1 MAQGSRDDADDLQI
15 PLGLAEC
22 SYADVDSRG
31 IPLIFSQFSLRDGW
45 LHVGAGSRESSCDRV
60 SIAETV
66 EYDSEVE
73 IGKQSFAPVF
83 DRDGFPVLPGTPI
96 KSVPLCEEESAAK
109 ASEFSAPLDKPCAPV
124 FDRDGFP
131 VLPGTQIKSVPLCD
145 EESAAKAS
153 EFSAP
158 LDPNPK
164 RRKQTVLD
172 ERSKQ
177 KLDTPKT
184 TPTKVAVEAKAKA
197 TPTKVVVKAKAKA
210 TADKAVGATPV
221 KTVKNKAKAT
231 PEKVAKAKP
240 TPTPAKAANVG
251 GMSENVLFRPK
262 LTVTS
267 EEDPR
272 AQLTASAM
280 SEGKKTR
287 VHVCTVTMSSWGPKF
302 AGDMKKIF
310 TFIETGTVTKDE
322 CLTMRKELKLRSLAL
337 DID

>member
-1 MAQGSRDDADDLQI
+1 MAQGNRDEADDLQI

-45 LHVGAGSRESSCDRV
+45 QHVGAGSRESSCDRV
-60 SIAETV
+60 SMAETV
-66 EYDSEVE
+66 EYDSESE

-109 ASEFSAPLDKPCAPV
+109 ASEFSAPLD
-124 FDRDGFP
+124 
-131 VLPGTQIKSVPLCD
+131 
-145 EESAAKAS
+145 
-153 EFSAP
+153 
-158 LDPNPK
+158 PNPK

-172 ERSKQ
+172 ERSKH

-184 TPTKVAVEAKAKA
+184 VANAKAK
-197 TPTKVVVKAKAKA
+197 T
-210 TADKAVGATPV
+210 TPV
-221 KTVKNKAKAT
+221 KSVKNNAKAT

-240 TPTPAKAANVG
+240 TPTPAKAVNVG
-251 GMSENVLFRPK
+251 GKSENVLFRPK

-267 EEDPR
+267 EKDPR

-280 SEGKKTR
+280 SDGKKSR